1 MEAVN
6 TTAPQRKWTILIGL
20 AAVFG
25 LPLLLAWAMY
35 HYQPF
40 EERGGLA
47 HGELLT
53 PAQRLLVPDLRTL
66 DDHPVDRDLFR
77 GKWTLL
83 YHAPA
88 GDGETGCDADCRSLM
103 DTLRRVRLAQGKSMR
118 HVQRV
123 LVEPAAAAPSSGG
136 LDQGLDKGLQVVKAE
151 HWPLPAG
158 SVYVIDPQGF
168 LVLRYRPGFEPKGLL
183 KDLQR
188 LLRLSGEE

>member
-6 TTAPQRKWTILIGL
+6 TTNHPRQWTILAGL
-20 AAVFG
+20 AAVFI

-40 EERGGLA
+40 EHRGALA

-53 PAQRLLVPDLRTL
+53 PAQRLQVSGLRAV
-66 DDHPVDRDLFR
+66 DDTPIGGDLFR

-83 YHAPA
+83 YHVPA
-88 GDGETGCDADCRSLM
+88 AKAQSADRSGCDGDCRMLM

-123 LVEPAAAAPSSGG
+123 LVEPAVAAPPN
-136 LDQGLDKGLQVVKAE
+136 GLDKGLQVVKAE

-158 SVYVIDPQGF
+158 SVYVVDPQGF
-168 LVLRYRPGFEPKGLL
+168 LVLRYRPGFDPKGLL